1 GGGEPAVPAGGGALR
16 AVQVTLG
23 AGRGTGGAAEQ
34 GSELRVSQPRISRLC
49 PAAVPSRWIAGTVL
63 CSIILLILACN
74 VTGMALGAYG
84 LSKREDPSDYEC
96 RGEAGAKFLLV
107 GVGLAF
113 LFSWLLILLVFATFL
128 VGGNI
133 QTLVCRNWVNQ
144 EIYKFIDTPGNLP
157 PSMNVTHQLNL
168 RRDSNLSSVYR
179 ECKSGAGL
187 WEVLQLDRSYD
198 LDEHLKTPKVRAGS
212 SQSCRQRQADAGAYA
227 ADFQKR
233 LGDFTANLGD
243 VRLLR
248 SEGRQDLETFARSG
262 VDEVDYGRFHEE
274 SQEALVVSPCWAGG
288 SGATGTP
295 LNGTTRFLNLS
306 YLSVP
311 QAKLGESVQFLSR
324 LAPHLKW
331 KPGYPCKPSRSSGS
345 TSTGSGRR

>member
-1 GGGEPAVPAGGGALR
+1 LPLQHVLGPTDLRDEMARMTEKVQSIADGFPLPDYTQPVSEAL
-16 AVQVTLG
+16 VK
-23 AGRGTGGAAEQ
+23 AED
-34 GSELRVSQPRISRLC
+34 RSQTYLQEVERFEQYS
-49 PAAVPSRWIAGTVL
+49 
-63 CSIILLILACN
+63 N
-74 VTGMALGAYG
+74 VTGMALGTHG

-96 RGEAGAKFLLV
+96 RGEAGAKFLLL

-157 PSMNVTHQLNL
+157 PSMNLTRQLNL
-168 RRDSNLSSVYR
+168 RRDSNLSATYR
-179 ECKSGAGL
+179 ECKNGAGL

-198 LDEHLKTPKVRAGS
+198 LDEHLKTSK
-212 SQSCRQRQADAGAYA
+212 YT

-233 LGDFTANLGD
+233 LSDFTARLGD

-262 VDEVDYGRFHEE
+262 VDEVDYRRFPEE
-274 SQEALVVSPCWAGG
+274 
-288 SGATGTP
+288 
-295 LNGTTRFLNLS
+295 
-306 YLSVP
+306 
-311 QAKLGESVQFLSR
+311 
-324 LAPHLKW
+324 
-331 KPGYPCKPSRSSGS
+331 
-345 TSTGSGRR
+345 